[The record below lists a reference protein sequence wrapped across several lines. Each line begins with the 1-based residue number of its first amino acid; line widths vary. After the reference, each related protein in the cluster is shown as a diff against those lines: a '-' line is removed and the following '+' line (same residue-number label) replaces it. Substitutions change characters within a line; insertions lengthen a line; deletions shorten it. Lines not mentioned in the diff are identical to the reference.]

1 MIIMSERQIL
11 DKLVEVVG
19 ILVDDK
25 LKSQASHVDNLDK
38 LKNFQYQLHE
48 YRGEWP
54 RPHRDDHDHDDPHHH
69 Q

>member
-1 MIIMSERQIL
+1 MSERQIL

-38 LKNFQYQLHE
+38 LRNFQYQLHE
-48 YRGEWP
+48 YRGEWV
-54 RPHRDDHDHDDPHHH
+54 RPQGDGDDHHHH
-69 Q
+69 K